1 MSILA
6 SSSLHV
12 DRAGV
17 IRPDLIPLAAFLC
30 AEEYDAY
37 ARSLILD
44 HAAAGAPLADLTAP
58 TPDGWVI
65 LEPADLDGASEALA
79 RGGPA
84 PAVAVGPEP
93 DLAPLPEP
101 PSLAE
106 MIGVEARRFRAR
118 RPAAPAV
125 ALIADW
131 LDRLAQ
137 LVAFTG
143 AETVAEFRDRFE
155 ALERDQIASEY
166 DRGFDDGRRDAYCPR

>member
-1 MSILA
+1 MSILT
-6 SSSLHV
+6 SSPIPV

-44 HAAAGAPLADLTAP
+44 HAAAGAPLAVLTVP

-65 LEPADLDGASEALA
+65 LEPSDLDGASEALA
-79 RGGPA
+79 RGGPS
-84 PAVAVGPEP
+84 PAVDIAP
-93 DLAPLPEP
+93 DPAPLPEP

-106 MIGVEARRFRAR
+106 MIAVEARRFRGR
-118 RPAAPAV
+118 RPATPAGQ
-125 ALIADW
+125 LIADW

-137 LVAFTG
+137 VVHFTG
-143 AETVAEFRDRFE
+143 AETVAAFRDRYE
-155 ALERDQIASEY
+155 THERDLLASEY

>member
-1 MSILA
+1 MKIIT
-6 SSSLHV
+6 SSSIPV
-12 DRAGV
+12 DRVGV

-44 HAAAGAPLADLTAP
+44 HAAAGAPLVDLTAP

-84 PAVAVGPEP
+84 PAVGSETDPA
-93 DLAPLPEP
+93 PEP

-106 MIGVEARRFRAR
+106 MIAVEARRFRTR
-118 RPAAPAV
+118 RPTAPAV

-143 AETVAEFRDRFE
+143 AETVAGFRDRFE
-155 ALERDQIASEY
+155 TLERDRIASEY
-166 DRGFDDGRRDAYCPR
+166 DRGFDDGRRDSYCPR

>member
-1 MSILA
+1 MSILT
-6 SSSLHV
+6 SSSLHF

-30 AEEYDAY
+30 AEEYDAH

-44 HAAAGAPLADLTAP
+44 HAAAGAPLAVLTAP

-65 LEPADLDGASEALA
+65 LEPADLDGAEEALA

-84 PAVAVGPEP
+84 PAVAVGPVEDP
-93 DLAPLPEP
+93 APPPEP

-106 MIGVEARRFRAR
+106 MIAVEARRFRAR
-118 RPAAPAV
+118 RPVTPAGQ
-125 ALIADW
+125 LSADW

-137 LVAFTG
+137 VVAFTG
-143 AETVAEFRDRFE
+143 AETVAGFRDRYE
-155 ALERDQIASEY
+155 TLERDRIASEY
-166 DRGFDDGRRDAYCPR
+166 DRGFDDGRRDSYCPR

>member
-1 MSILA
+1 MSILT
-6 SSSLHV
+6 SSLLHV

-37 ARSLILD
+37 ARSLILG

-65 LEPADLDGASEALA
+65 LKPADLDGALEALA

-84 PAVAVGPEP
+84 PAGAVGPAEDP
-93 DLAPLPEP
+93 APES

-106 MIGVEARRFRAR
+106 MIAVEARRFRAR

-143 AETVAEFRDRFE
+143 AETVAGFRDRFE
-155 ALERDQIASEY
+155 TLERDRIASEY
-166 DRGFDDGRRDAYCPR
+166 DRGFDDGRRDSYCPR